1 MSERVLLAGCGDL
14 GVRVARRLLARGD
27 QVWALRRQPPPAED
41 GGLRWIAADLTQ
53 PATLAG
59 LPDG

>member
-27 QVWALRRQPPPAED
+27 QVWALRRQPPP
-41 GGLRWIAADLTQ
+41 
-53 PATLAG
+53 
-59 LPDG
+59 